1 MELNIKTK
9 EQIFYSVNDGIC
21 INKYWIE
28 KDNMVEF
35 LLDYR
40 KKFDKSKKKQAS
52 EILKTAIQQG
62 MTTMIEDGINKVSS
76 GLTTIEEVLHAVREK

>member
-40 KKFDKSKKKQAS
+40 KKFDK
-52 EILKTAIQQG
+52 
-62 MTTMIEDGINKVSS
+62 
-76 GLTTIEEVLHAVREK
+76 